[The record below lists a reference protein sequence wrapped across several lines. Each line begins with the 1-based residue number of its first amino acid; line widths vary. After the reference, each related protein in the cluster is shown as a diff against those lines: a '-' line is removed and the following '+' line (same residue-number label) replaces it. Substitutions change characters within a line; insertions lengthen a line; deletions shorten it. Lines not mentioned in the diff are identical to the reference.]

1 MRDMSTTSPAISG
14 IAPPDDFDP
23 ESLGPRQVAGWAVP
37 FSIQREQRSHTD
49 SDYHYRE
56 TMLPTCFDDD
66 LRERSAARPLLYE
79 HAFGVPSRPLEAVP
93 IGRTVEL
100 QPYACGLW
108 CVAELNDGA
117 LPDATLAACRT
128 GTIGFSIRAT
138 DVEPDIDHGE
148 TGDLPAV
155 TRRKLTLR
163 EVSLTADPAWAPET
177 MIAFVGGRPVTHAKN
192 DGIGTESA
200 QDAYDRWL
208 AECTRDRD
216 LKVAQVKLTEAA
228 SCRDRAKELVRA
240 RGTQFNINCM
250 IAESELTEWAATLDS
265 EALPVLRSAGV
276 DINLPSQVT
285 TDPGWNAATAWS
297 TPHDGW
303 VEEERRLGRQ
313 PL

>member
-1 MRDMSTTSPAISG
+1 MVNRPTMSRAA
-14 IAPPDDFDP
+14 APPAGFDP
-23 ESLGPRQVAGWAVP
+23 ESLGPRQIAGWAVP
-37 FSIQREQRSHTD
+37 FNIQREQRSHTHD
-49 SDYHYRE
+49 DYRYQE
-56 TMLPTCFDDD
+56 TVLATCFDDD
-66 LRERSAARPLLYE
+66 LRERSAARPLLFE
-79 HAFGVPSRPLEAVP
+79 HAFGVPGRPIEAVP

-108 CVAELNDGA
+108 CVAELNDEA
-117 LPDATLAACRT
+117 LPNATLAACRS

-138 DVEPDIDHGE
+138 DLEPDIDHGE

-192 DGIGTESA
+192 DDIGTESA

-265 EALPVLRSAGV
+265 EALPVLHSAGV
-276 DINLPSQVT
+276 DINLPSRVT
-285 TDPGWNAATAWS
+285 TDPGWNAATAWI
-297 TPHDGW
+297 TPHSTW
-303 VEEERRLGRQ
+303 AEEERRLGRQ

>member
-1 MRDMSTTSPAISG
+1 
-14 IAPPDDFDP
+14 
-23 ESLGPRQVAGWAVP
+23 
-37 FSIQREQRSHTD
+37 
-49 SDYHYRE
+49 
-56 TMLPTCFDDD
+56 MLPTCFDDD
-66 LRERSAARPLLYE
+66 LRERSAVRPLLYE
-79 HAFGVPSRPLEAVP
+79 HAFGVPDRPLEAVP

-128 GTIGFSIRAT
+128 GTIGFSIRAS
-138 DVEPDIDHGE
+138 DLEPDIDHDE

-177 MIAFVGGRPVTHAKN
+177 MITFVGGRPVTHAKN
-192 DGIGTESA
+192 DDIATESA

-216 LKVAQVKLTEAA
+216 IKVAQVKLTEAA

-265 EALPVLRSAGV
+265 EALPVLRLADVDYRSAGMERGDRV
-276 DINLPSQVT
+276 DHSPL
-285 TDPGWNAATAWS
+285 
-297 TPHDGW
+297 H
-303 VEEERRLGRQ
+303 LGRRGTPTRTPATVSHGDSQ
-313 PL
+313 LPQ